1 MNLLEFQ
8 AKELLARAGI
18 ATPRG
23 RVAGSADDAER
34 VACRLGLS
42 RFLVKAQVPAGGRAA
57 ADGIRFANT
66 PTEVKQTAAAL
77 LGKRL
82 VTAQTGAAG
91 KLVQWV
97 YVEEVVLD
105 ARHLYAAVLLDRSAG
120 SLMLLLSG
128 EGGEDIETRAEA
140 NPDLVTRIDV
150 SRLDAAKRDEI
161 EAAARRIG
169 LDAATAASFAAL
181 AEDLVE
187 AAFALD
193 ATLIEINPLALT
205 ADGRL
210 IALDAKI
217 TIDDN
222 ALFRHADLAALRSA
236 SVIEDG
242 DPQEV
247 EAQRHQLNYM
257 RLDGDIGVV
266 VNGAGLALATID
278 LLSAAGGAPA
288 NFMDIRTTASTLDVA
303 YGFELILSN
312 PRTRA
317 VLVNVHGGG
326 MQKCDTIAEGI
337 GIAMRRAARPVPIVV
352 RFAGNNAQFALTR
365 LKSYGVPFVEAE
377 DMRDAADQAAAAA
390 KGGGR

>member
-66 PTEVKQTAAAL
+66 PTEVKETAAAL

-105 ARHLYAAVLLDRSAG
+105 ARHLYAAVLLDRNAG
-120 SLMLLLSG
+120 SLALLLSG
-128 EGGEDIETRAEA
+128 EGGEDIERRAEA
-140 NPDLVTRIDV
+140 NPELVTRIDV
-150 SRLDAAKRDEI
+150 SRLDAGKRAEI

-169 LDAATAASFAAL
+169 LEAAAASSLTAL
-181 AEDLVE
+181 AEDLVG

-217 TIDDN
+217 TLDDN
-222 ALFRHADLAALRSA
+222 ALFRHPDLAALGTASA
-236 SVIEDG
+236 VEDG

-278 LLSAAGGAPA
+278 LLAAAGGKPA

-365 LKSYGVPFVEAE
+365 LKSYGVPFIEAD
-377 DMRDAADQAAAAA
+377 DMREAADQAAAAA
-390 KGGGR
+390 RGGAR

>member
-161 EAAARRIG
+161 EAAARRTG

>member
-8 AKELLARAGI
+8 AKELLSRAGVAI
-18 ATPRG
+18 PRG
-23 RVAGSADDAER
+23 RVAGSAEDAER

-42 RFLVKAQVPAGGRAA
+42 RYLVKAQLPAGGRMA
-57 ADGIRFANT
+57 ADGIRYAND
-66 PTEVKQTAAAL
+66 PGEVRQAAAAL
-77 LGKRL
+77 IGQRL
-82 VTAQTGAAG
+82 VTAQTDKSGQ
-91 KLVQWV
+91 LVRWV
-97 YVEEVVLD
+97 YLEEAVLD
-105 ARHLYAAVLLDRSAG
+105 ARHLYMAVMLDRAAG
-120 SLMLLLSG
+120 GLSLLLSG
-128 EGGEDIETRAEA
+128 DGGEDIEARAEA
-140 NPDLVTRIDV
+140 DAALVTRIDV
-150 SRLDAAKRDEI
+150 SRLDATREEEI
-161 EAAARRIG
+161 R
-169 LDAATAASFAAL
+169 ATAARLGLDQAACGSIAQL
-181 AEDLVE
+181 ARDLVD

-193 ATLIEINPLALT
+193 ATLIEINPLALLP
-205 ADGRL
+205 DGRL

-222 ALFRHADLAALRSA
+222 ALFRHPDLAALRSA
-236 SVIEDG
+236 SAAEDG

-247 EAQRHQLNYM
+247 EAQSHQLNYL

-278 LLSAAGGAPA
+278 LLAEAGGAPA

-337 GIAMRRAARPVPIVV
+337 GIAMRRVARPVPIVV

-365 LKSYGVPFVEAE
+365 LKGYGVPFIEAD
-377 DMRDAADQAAAAA
+377 DMRDGADRAVAAA
-390 KGGGR
+390 GRETR